1 MGKRKGPL
9 SGLRI
14 LDLTQLYPGPLATMM
29 LADLG
34 ADVVRLD
41 HPGRLDILHYL
52 PPFIGKE
59 SAAYLSLNRS
69 KRSLG
74 LDTGKEE
81 GRQVF
86 FDLVRT
92 ADVVMEQFRPGVL
105 DKIGIGY
112 DQAVPFNPRIIYVSI
127 TGFGQDGP
135 YRKKAGHDIN
145 YMALAGLLSQVK
157 KGEEM
162 VLPGFQTADVV
173 GGSYM
178 SVIACMVALWCREK
192 TGKGQKIDVS
202 MMDGILPMLTLQL
215 AQYWG
220 RQGDEENINFLD
232 GSFPF
237 YGVYEC
243 ADGKC
248 VSLGALE
255 QKFWAG
261 FCEMANK
268 PEWLPLQ
275 FPVGVEIRRVRE
287 EVAALFKTKT
297 RDEWLKLAEL
307 YDICLSSIHEMK
319 ELERDPQLQA
329 REMIIEIEHE
339 TGFKVK
345 EIGIPIKFSDSKP
358 DKPEPAPAV
367 GQDSVEILEE
377 MGYSHEK
384 IEELLAKGIVVAAMK
399 H

>member
-9 SGLRI
+9 KGIRI

-69 KRSLG
+69 KRSLA

-92 ADVVMEQFRPGVL
+92 ADVVVEQFRPGVL

-135 YRKKAGHDIN
+135 YRKRAGHDIN
-145 YMALAGLLSQVK
+145 YIALAGLLSQVK
-157 KGEEM
+157 KGGEM

-173 GGSYM
+173 GGGYM
-178 SVIACMVALWCREK
+178 GVIACMAALWNREK

-220 RQGDEENINFLD
+220 SQGNTEIVNPLD

-243 ADGKC
+243 ADGKH

-261 FCEMANK
+261 FCQMANK

-275 FPVGVEIRRVRE
+275 FPMGEERRKVRE
-287 EVAALFKTKT
+287 EVAGLFKTKS
-297 RDEWLKLAEL
+297 RDEWLRLAEVH
-307 YDICLSSIHEMK
+307 DICLSSIHEMQD
-319 ELERDPQLQA
+319 LERDPQLQA
-329 REMIIEIEHE
+329 REMIIEMEH
-339 TGFKVK
+339 GKGLKLK

-367 GQDSVEILEE
+367 GQDSIEILKEI
-377 MGYSHEK
+377 GYSHEK
-384 IEELLAKGIVVAAMK
+384 IEELLEKGIVFAEMK

>member
-1 MGKRKGPL
+1 
-9 SGLRI
+9 
-14 LDLTQLYPGPLATMM
+14 MM
-29 LADLG
+29 LGDMG
-34 ADVVRLD
+34 ADVARLE
-41 HPGRLDILHYL
+41 HPSRPDLLHLL
-52 PPFIGKE
+52 PPFLGKE
-59 SAAYLSLNRS
+59 SAVYLSLNRS
-69 KRSLG
+69 KRSLA
-74 LDTGKEE
+74 LDTGTEE

-86 FDLVRT
+86 LDLVKT
-92 ADVVMEQFRPGVL
+92 ADVVAEQFRPGVL

-112 DQAVPFNPRIIYVSI
+112 EQATHFNPRIIYVSI

-173 GGSYM
+173 GGAYM
-178 SVIACMVALWCREK
+178 SVIACMAGLWHREK

-220 RQGDEENINFLD
+220 GQESGEIMNPFD

-237 YGVYEC
+237 YGIYEC
-243 ADGKC
+243 ADGKP

-255 QKFWAG
+255 QKFWTG
-261 FCEMANK
+261 FCQMAGR

-275 FPVGVEIRRVRE
+275 FATGDEKRKVRE
-287 EVAALFKTKT
+287 EIALFFKTKS
-297 RDEWLKLAEL
+297 RDEWLKLAEVH
-307 YDICLSSIHEMK
+307 DICLSSVHEM
-319 ELERDPQLQA
+319 EDLEKDPQVLA
-329 REMIIEIEHE
+329 RQMIIETEHE
-339 TGFKVK
+339 TGLKLKGV
-345 EIGIPIKFSDSKP
+345 GIPIKFSESKP
-358 DKPEPAPAV
+358 DAPEPAPAV
-367 GQDSVEILEE
+367 GEHSIEILKEA
-377 MGYSHEK
+377 GYSAER
-384 IEELLAKGIVVAAMK
+384 IEDLLEKGIVFAAMK